1 VNKVIVSR
9 EKAKAP
15 CTPKQTEYTS
25 EFDDNISQ
33 LKKKKKLVTGNLHPK
48 KAIRKQK
55 INKQNSTTKLLPIC

>member
-33 LKKKKKLVTGNLHPK
+33 LKKKKKLVIGNWHPK

-55 INKQNSTTKLLPIC
+55 KNKQNSTTKLLPIC